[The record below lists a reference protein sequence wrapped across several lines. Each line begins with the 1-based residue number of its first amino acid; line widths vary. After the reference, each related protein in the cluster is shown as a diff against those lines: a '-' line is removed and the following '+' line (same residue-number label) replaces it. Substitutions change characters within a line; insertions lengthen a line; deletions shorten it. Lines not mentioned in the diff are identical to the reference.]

1 MKNLSTST
9 LLALLLALIGCQPD
23 DGENLESVQG
33 YRPLYG
39 QESGSPI
46 VMQEARAL
54 QRPGKIYRYGDYLL
68 INEYNA
74 GIHVFDNKTPETPTP
89 IGFIRILGN
98 RELAVAQD
106 ILYVN
111 HLDNL
116 TALTIDDFNNVVQI
130 SSRPLG
136 SPYYYDI
143 TSDIPPPPR
152 GYYFECIDPMQ
163 GYVMGWEATTLHN
176 PSCYAPN

>member
-1 MKNLSTST
+1 MKTLSMRG
-9 LLALLLALIGCQPD
+9 LFALLLALNGCRHD
-23 DGENLESVQG
+23 DGNNLENVRG
-33 YRPLYG
+33 YRPRYS
-39 QESGSPI
+39 QEAVGHI
-46 VMQEARAL
+46 VMQEPRAL

-74 GIHVFDNKTPETPTP
+74 GIHVFDNKKPEAPTP
-89 IGFIRILGN
+89 MGFIRIPGN

-116 TALTIDDFNNVVQI
+116 TALRIDDFNSVVQV

-136 SPYYYDI
+136 SPYYSGL

-163 GYVMGWEATTLHN
+163 GYVIGWEATTLHN
-176 PSCYAPN
+176 PSCYAPK